1 MSFQY
6 VVYIYVCMSVCLY
19 VCMYA
24 SMHPCIHASMHPC
37 IHASMYTCIHVIH
50 VYMYVL
56 CPFNMSYIF
65 MYQNISYIFGLHTH
79 IQTYISWESAFP
91 AHFPGKSAFLMHSPS
106 VRFPG
111 LSGAMWPI
119 SGPLQWHVVK
129 CSISSISLGHIWAGL
144 DTTSMYRHMPPPPQT
159 CPP

>member
-1 MSFQY
+1 
-6 VVYIYVCMSVCLY
+6 
-19 VCMYA
+19 
-24 SMHPCIHASMHPC
+24 
-37 IHASMYTCIHVIH
+37 
-50 VYMYVL
+50 MYVL
-56 CPFNMSYIF
+56 CPFNMSYICI
-65 MYQNISYIFGLHTH
+65 YHNISYIFGLHTH

-144 DTTSMYRHMPPPPQT
+144 DTLPPCTATCRHRHKHARHKQSAPSVFSSSIANCSTGLNPGSGFPLCRTAEAKSLKGRALMS
-159 CPP
+159 